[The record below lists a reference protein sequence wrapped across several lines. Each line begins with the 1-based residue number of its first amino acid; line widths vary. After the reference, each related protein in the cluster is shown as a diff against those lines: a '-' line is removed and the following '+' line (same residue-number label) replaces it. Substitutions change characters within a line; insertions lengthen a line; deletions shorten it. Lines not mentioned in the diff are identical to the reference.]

1 MVEPSTTGARRGRWT
16 TSYRSIV
23 AILIFGFLILVL
35 VWTAVLWRISIE
47 HKAILRDAA
56 ASASTVAN
64 ALEQQTLRAIRQV
77 DQITRFVKYEFEHHR
92 SEFNLNATMDAG
104 IVADRHMVLVSLADA
119 KGNITA
125 ATIPE
130 RSTSGVS
137 IADREHFRVHVDDT
151 NESLFISHPVF
162 GRVSHKWVLQFSR
175 RLNNPDGSFAGVV
188 VVSQEPSYFTADFYT
203 NAVLGQYGQIAVIA
217 DDGTLLARS
226 TGASVAVTGSG
237 ELPPFPAAQRISG
250 VQRDP
255 IDGVERVVAYRHL
268 GDYPLAVQ
276 VGLSMD
282 EELAEYRHVE
292 RVYLTM
298 ATFVS
303 VALVVF
309 FALIAY
315 LMQRLIGRDQQLTRL
330 ISYDAL
336 TGLPNRYALME
347 SLRND
352 LSDTGSVGKVAL
364 LHIDLDN
371 FKSVNDTLGHAQ
383 GDEIIRQVS
392 ERFAT
397 RVPPEALLARFAGD
411 EFMVVLR
418 GDDAVAHAEPLAE
431 TLLAA
436 LKAPMVAD
444 STSFALHASIG
455 VTFWSKPEE
464 TEADLIKKADLAMYS
479 AKEAGKSVV
488 RVYSQQMTYQA
499 HQLVVWERQMEQAL
513 ANGEFFLAYQPIV
526 ALESDC
532 ICGMEALIRWRHPE
546 RGVIAAGEFIPLAE
560 TTGQIVAIGEF
571 ALAQACRQL
580 AAWRDTPM
588 ASLRLAVNVSSV
600 QFWRGDICE
609 LVERYVKEYEIGPS
623 LLELEITESV
633 MVKNPALVESKINQL
648 KRTGVRIALDDFG
661 TGYSSLS
668 YLTRFAVDTLKVDRS
683 FVESIPDSSRSCLMI
698 SNIVNIARSLGIEL
712 IVEGVENE
720 RQLAWL
726 RHFVPLAAQGYWFSR
741 PVEIEQ
747 MDSVIAR
754 FGICG

>member
-1 MVEPSTTGARRGRWT
+1 MAEPSMTGARRGRWA

-35 VWTAVLWRISIE
+35 LWTAVLWRISIE
-47 HKAILRDAA
+47 HKAILRDTA
-56 ASASTVAN
+56 ASASTVST

-77 DQITRFVKYEFEHHR
+77 DQITRFVKYEYERHR
-92 SEFNLNATMDAG
+92 GDFDLKQTLTDG
-104 IVADRHMVLVSLADA
+104 IVVERFMVLVSVTDA
-119 KGNITA
+119 SGNVVA
-125 ATIPE
+125 ATMPGGA
-130 RSTSGVS
+130 GVS
-137 IADREHFRVHVDDT
+137 IADREHFRVHLDD
-151 NESLFISHPVF
+151 ESDGLYISHPVF
-162 GRVSHKWVLQFSR
+162 GRVSRKWVLQFSR
-175 RLNNPDGSFAGVV
+175 RLNHSDGSFAGVV
-188 VVSQEPSYFTADFYT
+188 VVSQEPSYFTSDFYT

-217 DDGTLLARS
+217 DDGALLARS
-226 TGASVAVTGSG
+226 TGAGVAVTGTG
-237 ELPPFPAAQRISG
+237 ELPPFAAEQRTSG

-268 GDYPLAVQ
+268 RDYPLAVQ
-276 VGLSMD
+276 VGLSLD
-282 EELAEYRHVE
+282 EELSEYRHVK

-298 ATFVS
+298 ATFIS

-347 SLRND
+347 SLRRA
-352 LSDTGSVGKVAL
+352 LSAPDQLGKVAL

-371 FKSVNDTLGHAQ
+371 FKSVNDTLGHSQ
-383 GDEIIRQVS
+383 GDAIIRQVS
-392 ERFAT
+392 ERFIPRMPAG
-397 RVPPEALLARFAGD
+397 AMLARFAGD
-411 EFMVVLR
+411 EFMVLLE
-418 GDDAVAHAEPLAE
+418 GEGAPDQAEPLGE

-436 LKAPMVAD
+436 LKSPMVAD
-444 STSFALHASIG
+444 GTSFALHASIG

-464 TEADLIKKADLAMYS
+464 TESDLIKKADLAMYA

-488 RVYSQQMTYQA
+488 RVYSQQMTHQA

-513 ANGEFFLAYQPIV
+513 ANGEFFLAYQPIIS
-526 ALESDC
+526 LGSDC

-546 RGVIAAGEFIPLAE
+546 RGILSAGEFIPLAE

-571 ALAQACRQL
+571 ALTQACRQL
-580 AAWRDTPM
+580 VAWRGTPM
-588 ASLRLAVNVSSV
+588 GSLRLAVNVSSV
-600 QFWRGDICE
+600 QFWRGDIGE
-609 LVERYVKEYEIGPS
+609 LVERLVKEYAIEPHR
-623 LLELEITESV
+623 LELEITESV
-633 MVKNPALVESKINQL
+633 MVKNPALVEMKIEQF
-648 KRTGVRIALDDFG
+648 KRAGLRIALDDFG

-668 YLTRFAVDTLKVDRS
+668 YLTRFPVDTLKVDRS

-698 SNIVNIARSLGIEL
+698 SNIVNIARSLGIDL

-720 RQLAWL
+720 RQLDWL
-726 RHFVPLAAQGYWFSR
+726 RHFVPLSAQGYLFSR

-747 MDSVIAR
+747 LDLLIAR
-754 FGICG
+754 FGICQ

>member
-1 MVEPSTTGARRGRWT
+1 MGARRGRWA

-23 AILIFGFLILVL
+23 AILIFGLLILVL
-35 VWTAVLWRISIE
+35 LWTAVLWRISIE
-47 HKAILRDAA
+47 HKAILRDTA
-56 ASASTVAN
+56 ASASTVST

-77 DQITRFVKYEFEHHR
+77 DQITRFVKYEYERRHND
-92 SEFNLNATMDAG
+92 FNLKQTLSDG
-104 IVADRHMVLVSLADA
+104 IVSERYMVLVSVADA
-119 KGNITA
+119 KGNIVTA
-125 ATIPE
+125 TMPGTA
-130 RSTSGVS
+130 GVN
-137 IADREHFRVHVDDT
+137 IADREHFRVHLDD
-151 NESLFISHPVF
+151 ESDGLFISHPVF
-162 GRVSHKWVLQFSR
+162 GRVSRKWVLQFSR
-175 RLNNPDGSFAGVV
+175 RLNNPDGTFAGVV
-188 VVSQEPSYFTADFYT
+188 VVSQEPSYFTSDFYT

-217 DDGTLLARS
+217 DDGALLARS
-226 TGASVAVTGSG
+226 TGASVAITGTG
-237 ELPPFPAAQRISG
+237 ELPPFTAEQRSSG

-255 IDGVERVVAYRHL
+255 IDGVERIVAYRHL
-268 GDYPLAVQ
+268 RDYPLAVQ
-276 VGLSMD
+276 VGLSLD
-282 EELAEYRHVE
+282 EELSEYRHVE

-298 ATFVS
+298 ATFIS

-347 SLRND
+347 SLRQS
-352 LSDTGSVGKVAL
+352 LSSPDQLGKVAL

-371 FKSVNDTLGHAQ
+371 FKSVNDTLGHSQ

-392 ERFAT
+392 ERFIPRMPAG
-397 RVPPEALLARFAGD
+397 AMLARFAGD
-411 EFMVVLR
+411 EFMVLLE
-418 GDDAVAHAEPLAE
+418 GDGAPEQAEPLGE

-444 STSFALHASIG
+444 GTSFALHASIG

-488 RVYSQQMTYQA
+488 RVYTQQMTYQA

-513 ANGEFFLAYQPIV
+513 ANGEFFLAYQPIIS
-526 ALESDC
+526 LGSDC

-546 RGVIAAGEFIPLAE
+546 RGVLSAGEFIPLAE

-571 ALAQACRQL
+571 ALTQACRQL
-580 AAWRDTPM
+580 VAWRDTPM
-588 ASLRLAVNVSSV
+588 GSLRLAVNVSSV
-600 QFWRGDICE
+600 QFWRGDIGE
-609 LVERYVKEYEIGPS
+609 LVERLVKEYAIEPHR
-623 LLELEITESV
+623 LELEITESV
-633 MVKNPALVESKINQL
+633 MVKNPALVEMKIEQF
-648 KRTGVRIALDDFG
+648 KRAGLRIALDDFG

-668 YLTRFAVDTLKVDRS
+668 YLTRFPVDTLKVDRS

-720 RQLAWL
+720 RQLDWL
-726 RHFVPLAAQGYWFSR
+726 RHFVPLSAQGYLFSR

-747 MDSVIAR
+747 LDSLIAR
-754 FGICG
+754 FGICR

>member
-1 MVEPSTTGARRGRWT
+1 MAEPSTTGARRWPWA
-16 TSYRSIV
+16 TSYRAIV

-47 HKAILRDAA
+47 HKAVLRDTA
-56 ASASTVAN
+56 ASASTVAT

-77 DQITRFVKYEFEHHR
+77 DQITRFVKYEYERRRGDFELTR
-92 SEFNLNATMDAG
+92 TLTEG
-104 IVADRHMVLVSLADA
+104 IVTDRFMVLVSVADA
-119 KGNITA
+119 KGDVIA
-125 ATIPE
+125 ATMPG
-130 RSTSGVS
+130 STRVN
-137 IADREHFRVHVDDT
+137 IADREHFRVHLDAASDG
-151 NESLFISHPVF
+151 LYISHPVF

-175 RLNNPDGSFAGVV
+175 RLNNSDGSFAGVV

-203 NAVLGQYGQIAVIA
+203 NAVLGQFGQIAVIA
-217 DDGTLLARS
+217 DDGALLARS
-226 TGASVAVTGSG
+226 TGASVAITGMG
-237 ELPPFPAAQRISG
+237 ELPPFAVEQRNSG
-250 VQRDP
+250 VQRDR
-255 IDGVERVVAYRHL
+255 IDGIERIVAYRHL
-268 GDYPLAVQ
+268 RDYPLAVQ

-347 SLRND
+347 SLRRALAD
-352 LSDTGSVGKVAL
+352 PDRVGKVAL

-371 FKSVNDTLGHAQ
+371 FKSVNDTLGHTQ
-383 GDEIIRQVS
+383 GDEIIRQVA
-392 ERFAT
+392 ERFAP
-397 RVPPEALLARFAGD
+397 RMPPGAMLSRFAGD
-411 EFMVVLR
+411 EFMVLLED
-418 GDDAVAHAEPLAE
+418 DDAPVQAEPLGE
-431 TLLAA
+431 MLLAA

-444 STSFALHASIG
+444 GTSFALHASIG
-455 VTFWSKPEE
+455 VTFWSKAGE

-488 RVYSQQMTYQA
+488 RVYTQQMTYQA

-526 ALESDC
+526 TLEADC
-532 ICGMEALIRWRHPE
+532 VRGAEALIRWRHPE
-546 RGVIAAGEFIPLAE
+546 RGVLSAGEFIPLAE

-571 ALAQACRQL
+571 ALTQACRQL
-580 AAWRDTPM
+580 KAWRDTPM

-600 QFWRGDICE
+600 QFWRGDIGE
-609 LVERYVKEYEIGPS
+609 LVERLMKEYEIEPNR
-623 LLELEITESV
+623 LELEITESV
-633 MVKNPALVESKINQL
+633 MIKNPALVEMKIEQF
-648 KRTGVRIALDDFG
+648 KRAGVRIALDDFG

-668 YLTRFAVDTLKVDRS
+668 YLTRFPVDTLKVDRS

-720 RQLAWL
+720 RQLDWL
-726 RHFVPLAAQGYWFSR
+726 RHFVPLCAQGYLFSR
-741 PVEIEQ
+741 PVEIELL
-747 MDSVIAR
+747 DSVIAR
-754 FGICG
+754 FGICR

>member
-1 MVEPSTTGARRGRWT
+1 MAEPSMTGARRGRWA

-35 VWTAVLWRISIE
+35 LWTAVLWRISIE
-47 HKAILRDAA
+47 HKAILRDTA
-56 ASASTVAN
+56 ASASTVST

-77 DQITRFVKYEFEHHR
+77 DQITRFVKYEYERRHGDFD
-92 SEFNLNATMDAG
+92 LKQTLADG
-104 IVADRHMVLVSLADA
+104 IVAERFMVLVSVTDA
-119 KGNITA
+119 SGNVVA
-125 ATIPE
+125 ATMPGGA
-130 RSTSGVS
+130 GVS
-137 IADREHFRVHVDDT
+137 IADREHFRVHLDD
-151 NESLFISHPVF
+151 ESDGLYISHPVF
-162 GRVSHKWVLQFSR
+162 GRVSRKWVLQFSR
-175 RLNNPDGSFAGVV
+175 RLNHPDGSFAGVV
-188 VVSQEPSYFTADFYT
+188 VVSQEPSYFTSDFYT

-217 DDGTLLARS
+217 DDGALLARS
-226 TGASVAVTGSG
+226 TGASVAITGTG
-237 ELPPFPAAQRISG
+237 ELPPFAAEQRSSG

-268 GDYPLAVQ
+268 RDYPLAVQ
-276 VGLSMD
+276 VGLSLD
-282 EELAEYRHVE
+282 EELSEYRHVE

-298 ATFVS
+298 ATFIS

-347 SLRND
+347 SLRRA
-352 LSDTGSVGKVAL
+352 LSVPDQLGKVAL

-371 FKSVNDTLGHAQ
+371 FKSVNDTLGHSQ

-392 ERFAT
+392 ERFIPRMPAG
-397 RVPPEALLARFAGD
+397 AMLARFAGD
-411 EFMVVLR
+411 EFMVLLE
-418 GDDAVAHAEPLAE
+418 GEGAPDQAEPLGE

-436 LKAPMVAD
+436 LKSPMVAD
-444 STSFALHASIG
+444 GTSFALHASIG

-464 TEADLIKKADLAMYS
+464 TEADLIKKADLAMYA

-488 RVYSQQMTYQA
+488 RVYSQQMTHQA

-513 ANGEFFLAYQPIV
+513 ANGEFFLAYQPIIS
-526 ALESDC
+526 LGSDC

-546 RGVIAAGEFIPLAE
+546 RGILSAGEFIPLAE

-571 ALAQACRQL
+571 ALTQACRQL
-580 AAWRDTPM
+580 VAWRGTPM
-588 ASLRLAVNVSSV
+588 GSLRLAVNVSSV
-600 QFWRGDICE
+600 QFWRGDIGE
-609 LVERYVKEYEIGPS
+609 LVERLVKEYAIEPHR
-623 LLELEITESV
+623 LELEITESV
-633 MVKNPALVESKINQL
+633 MVKNPALVEMKIEQF
-648 KRTGVRIALDDFG
+648 KRAGLRIALDDFG

-668 YLTRFAVDTLKVDRS
+668 YLTRFPVDTLKVDRS

-698 SNIVNIARSLGIEL
+698 SNIVNIARSLGIDL

-720 RQLAWL
+720 RQLDWL
-726 RHFVPLAAQGYWFSR
+726 RHFVPLSAQGYLFSR

-747 MDSVIAR
+747 LDLLIAR
-754 FGICG
+754 FGICH

>member
-1 MVEPSTTGARRGRWT
+1 MAEPSMMGARRGRWA

-23 AILIFGFLILVL
+23 AILIFGLLILVL
-35 VWTAVLWRISIE
+35 LWTAVLWRISIE
-47 HKAILRDAA
+47 HKAILRDTA
-56 ASASTVAN
+56 ASASTVST

-77 DQITRFVKYEFEHHR
+77 DQITRFVKYEYERRR
-92 SEFNLNATMDAG
+92 SDFNLKQTLSDG
-104 IVADRHMVLVSLADA
+104 IVAERYMVLVSVADA
-119 KGNITA
+119 KGNIVTA
-125 ATIPE
+125 TMPGTA
-130 RSTSGVS
+130 GVN
-137 IADREHFRVHVDDT
+137 IADREHFRVHLDD
-151 NESLFISHPVF
+151 ESDGLFISHPVF
-162 GRVSHKWVLQFSR
+162 GRVSRKWVLQFSR
-175 RLNNPDGSFAGVV
+175 RLNNPDGTFAGVV
-188 VVSQEPSYFTADFYT
+188 VVSQEPSYFTSDFYT

-217 DDGTLLARS
+217 DDGALLARS
-226 TGASVAVTGSG
+226 TGASVAITGTG
-237 ELPPFPAAQRISG
+237 ELPPFTAEQRSSG

-255 IDGVERVVAYRHL
+255 IDGVERIVAYRHL
-268 GDYPLAVQ
+268 RDYPLAVQ
-276 VGLSMD
+276 VGLSLD
-282 EELAEYRHVE
+282 EELSEYRHVE

-298 ATFVS
+298 ATFIS

-347 SLRND
+347 SLRQS
-352 LSDTGSVGKVAL
+352 LSSPDQLGKVAL

-371 FKSVNDTLGHAQ
+371 FKSVNDTLGHSQ

-392 ERFAT
+392 ERFIPRMPAG
-397 RVPPEALLARFAGD
+397 AMLARFAGD
-411 EFMVVLR
+411 EFMVLLE
-418 GDDAVAHAEPLAE
+418 GDGAPEQAEPLGE

-444 STSFALHASIG
+444 GTSFALHASIG
-455 VTFWSKPEE
+455 VTFWTKPEE

-488 RVYSQQMTYQA
+488 RVYTQQMTYQA

-513 ANGEFFLAYQPIV
+513 ANGEFFLAYQPIIS
-526 ALESDC
+526 LGSDC

-546 RGVIAAGEFIPLAE
+546 RGVLSAGEFIPLAE

-571 ALAQACRQL
+571 ALTQACRQL
-580 AAWRDTPM
+580 VAWRDTPM
-588 ASLRLAVNVSSV
+588 GSLRLAVNVSSV
-600 QFWRGDICE
+600 QFWRGDIGE
-609 LVERYVKEYEIGPS
+609 LVERLVKEYAIEPQR
-623 LLELEITESV
+623 LELEITESV
-633 MVKNPALVESKINQL
+633 MVKNPALVEMKIEQF
-648 KRTGVRIALDDFG
+648 KRAGLRIALDDFG

-668 YLTRFAVDTLKVDRS
+668 YLTRFPVDTLKVDRS

-698 SNIVNIARSLGIEL
+698 SNIVNIARSLGIDL

-720 RQLAWL
+720 RQLDWL
-726 RHFVPLAAQGYWFSR
+726 RHFVPLSAQGYLFSR

-747 MDSVIAR
+747 LDSLIAR
-754 FGICG
+754 FGICR

>member
-1 MVEPSTTGARRGRWT
+1 MGARRGRWA

-23 AILIFGFLILVL
+23 AILIFGLLILVL
-35 VWTAVLWRISIE
+35 LWTAVLWRISIE
-47 HKAILRDAA
+47 HKAILRDTA
-56 ASASTVAN
+56 ASASTVST

-77 DQITRFVKYEFEHHR
+77 DQITRFVKYEYERRR
-92 SEFNLNATMDAG
+92 SDFNLKQTLSDG
-104 IVADRHMVLVSLADA
+104 IVAERYMVLVSVADA
-119 KGNITA
+119 KGNIVTA
-125 ATIPE
+125 TMPGTA
-130 RSTSGVS
+130 GVN
-137 IADREHFRVHVDDT
+137 IADREHFRVHLDD
-151 NESLFISHPVF
+151 ESDGLFISHPVF
-162 GRVSHKWVLQFSR
+162 GRVSRKWVLQFSR
-175 RLNNPDGSFAGVV
+175 RLNNPDGTFAGVV
-188 VVSQEPSYFTADFYT
+188 VVSQEPSYFTSDFYT

-217 DDGTLLARS
+217 DDGALLARS
-226 TGASVAVTGSG
+226 TGASVAITGTG
-237 ELPPFPAAQRISG
+237 ELPPFTAEQRSSG

-255 IDGVERVVAYRHL
+255 IDGVERIVAYRHL
-268 GDYPLAVQ
+268 RDYPLAVQ
-276 VGLSMD
+276 VGLSLD
-282 EELAEYRHVE
+282 EELSEYRHVE

-298 ATFVS
+298 ATFIS

-347 SLRND
+347 SLRQS
-352 LSDTGSVGKVAL
+352 LSSPDQLGKVAL

-371 FKSVNDTLGHAQ
+371 FKSVNDTLGHSQ

-392 ERFAT
+392 ERFIPRMPAG
-397 RVPPEALLARFAGD
+397 AMLARFAGD
-411 EFMVVLR
+411 EFMVLLE
-418 GDDAVAHAEPLAE
+418 GDGAPEQAEPLGE

-444 STSFALHASIG
+444 GTSFALHASIG
-455 VTFWSKPEE
+455 VTFWTKPEE

-488 RVYSQQMTYQA
+488 RVYTQQMTYQA

-513 ANGEFFLAYQPIV
+513 ANGEFFLAYQPIIS
-526 ALESDC
+526 LGSDC

-546 RGVIAAGEFIPLAE
+546 RGVLSAGEFIPLAE

-571 ALAQACRQL
+571 ALTQACRQL
-580 AAWRDTPM
+580 VAWRDTPM
-588 ASLRLAVNVSSV
+588 GSLRLAVNVSSV
-600 QFWRGDICE
+600 QFWRGDIGE
-609 LVERYVKEYEIGPS
+609 LVERLVKEYAIEPQR
-623 LLELEITESV
+623 LELEITESV
-633 MVKNPALVESKINQL
+633 MVKNPALVEMKIEQF
-648 KRTGVRIALDDFG
+648 KRAGLRIALDDFG

-668 YLTRFAVDTLKVDRS
+668 YLTRFPVDTLKVDRS

-698 SNIVNIARSLGIEL
+698 SNIVNIARSLGIDL

-720 RQLAWL
+720 RQLDWL
-726 RHFVPLAAQGYWFSR
+726 RHFVPLSAQGYLFSR

-747 MDSVIAR
+747 LDSLIAR
-754 FGICG
+754 FGICR

>member
-1 MVEPSTTGARRGRWT
+1 MAEPSTAEARRGRWT

-23 AILIFGFLILVL
+23 AILIFGVLILVL
-35 VWTAVLWRISIE
+35 MWTAVLWRVSIE
-47 HKAILRDAA
+47 HRAILRDTA
-56 ASASTVAN
+56 ASASTVAT

-77 DQITRFVKYEFEHHR
+77 DQITRFVKYEYERRRGDFDLQR
-92 SEFNLNATMDAG
+92 TLNEG
-104 IVADRHMVLVSLADA
+104 IVADRFMVLVSLADA
-119 KGNITA
+119 NGNVFA
-125 ATIPE
+125 ATMPN
-130 RSTSGVS
+130 TTGVN
-137 IADREHFRVHVDDT
+137 IADREHFRVHVENASD
-151 NESLFISHPVF
+151 NLYISHPVF
-162 GRVSHKWVLQFSR
+162 GRVSRKWVLQFTR

-188 VVSQEPSYFTADFYT
+188 VVSQEPSYFTTDFYT
-203 NAVLGQYGQIAVIA
+203 NAVLGQYGQVAVIA
-217 DDGTLLARS
+217 DDGALLARS
-226 TGASVAVTGSG
+226 TGASVAITGTG
-237 ELPPFPAAQRISG
+237 ELPSFTPEQRMSG

-255 IDGVERVVAYRHL
+255 IDGIERIVAYRHL
-268 GDYPLAVQ
+268 RDYPLAVQ

-347 SLRND
+347 ALRAT
-352 LSDTGSVGKVAL
+352 LSHPERVGKVAL

-383 GDEIIRQVS
+383 GDEIIRQVA
-392 ERFAT
+392 ERF
-397 RVPPEALLARFAGD
+397 VPRMPPGAMLARFAGD
-411 EFMVVLR
+411 EFMVLLE
-418 GDDAVAHAEPLAE
+418 GDDAPAQAEPLGE

-436 LKAPMVAD
+436 LKAPMLAD
-444 STSFALHASIG
+444 GTSFALHASIG
-455 VTFWSKPEE
+455 VSFWSKPEE

-488 RVYSQQMTYQA
+488 HVYTQQMTYPA

-513 ANGEFFLAYQPIV
+513 ANNEFFLAYQPII
-526 ALESDC
+526 ALGADC
-532 ICGMEALIRWRHPE
+532 VCGMEALIRWRHPE
-546 RGVIAAGEFIPLAE
+546 RGVLAAGEFIPLAE

-571 ALAQACRQL
+571 VLRQACRQL
-580 AAWRDTPM
+580 AEWRETPM
-588 ASLRLAVNVSSV
+588 RALKLAVNVSSV
-600 QFWRGDICE
+600 QFWRGDIGE
-609 LVERYVKEYEIGPS
+609 LVERLVKEYDIAPNR
-623 LLELEITESV
+623 LELEITESV
-633 MVKNPALVESKINQL
+633 MVKNPALVEMKIAQF
-648 KRTGVRIALDDFG
+648 KRAGVRIALDDFG

-668 YLTRFAVDTLKVDRS
+668 YLTRFPVDTLKVDRS

-712 IVEGVENE
+712 IVEGVEND
-720 RQLAWL
+720 RQLDWL
-726 RHFVPLAAQGYWFSR
+726 RHFVPIYAQGYLFSR

-747 MDSVIAR
+747 LDSIISR